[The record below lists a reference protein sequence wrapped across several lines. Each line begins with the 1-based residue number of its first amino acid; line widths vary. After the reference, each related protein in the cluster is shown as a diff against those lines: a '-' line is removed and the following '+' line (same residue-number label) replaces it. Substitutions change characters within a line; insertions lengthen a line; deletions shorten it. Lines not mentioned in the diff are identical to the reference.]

1 MNELE
6 EILGIK
12 LPKKTKI
19 SYATNSTKKIKK
31 DTIFFGLKGSNCHGS
46 AYAEEAI
53 NLGACI
59 VVHND
64 LNFNVKNKKI
74 FYVNDLENKI
84 INFLNSFYGID
95 INNNNFF
102 SFTGTNGKTSA
113 AYLCHQ
119 LLENRN
125 FKSIY
130 VGTLGIKQK
139 KRKLDNT
146 FSSKTTPDIFELFEI
161 ISSLNLNDPINIC
174 IEISSHA
181 LDQNRLSSISYMNST
196 SILNIS
202 SDHLDYHKNLSSY
215 IDAKFKIFKIN
226 SVTKLIDDKSKN
238 LKNFYKFIKDNDYK
252 ITSVSNKNNS
262 SDIFFSINETSLLEC
277 KFNIL
282 INNPPI
288 GQEDFK
294 DKIFKF
300 SCCLFPEFNI
310 CNLVFAI
317 CSLGFDHFSADDIND
332 LSFLKLP
339 KGRVELIKNIP
350 ANIIID
356 YAHNSNAFKV
366 LLNTVEK
373 YFDNLV
379 VVFGC
384 GGNRD
389 KTKRPK
395 MLGQA
400 IKSSSKVIFTS
411 DNSRNESFSNI
422 FKDSKVGNKLD
433 NVIAIED
440 RKEAII
446 YGSKL
451 LGKNDCMIILGKG
464 HEETQE
470 IAGKFIHHSDHEV
483 VYEIYS

>member
-12 LPKKTKI
+12 LPKKIKI

-31 DTIFFGLKGSNCHGS
+31 DTIFFGLEGSNCHGS

-53 NLGACI
+53 KLGACI

-64 LNFNVKNKKI
+64 LNFNAKNKKI

-84 INFLNSFYGID
+84 INFLNSFYEID
-95 INNNNFF
+95 INKNNFF
-102 SFTGTNGKTSA
+102 TFTGTNGKTSV

-119 LLENRN
+119 LLEKKN
-125 FKSIY
+125 FESIY
-130 VGTLGIKQK
+130 VGTLGIKRK
-139 KRKLDNT
+139 KSKFDNS

-161 ISSLNLNDPINIC
+161 ISSLHLNDPINIC

-181 LDQNRLSSISYMNST
+181 LDQNRLRGISYLNSS
-196 SILNIS
+196 SILNITG
-202 SDHLDYHKNLSSY
+202 DHLDYHKNLSSY

-226 SVTKLIDDKSKN
+226 SATKLIDAKSYSLKKN
-238 LKNFYKFIKDNDYK
+238 YRFIKGNNYK
-252 ITSVSNKNNS
+252 LTSVSNKINS
-262 SDIFFSINETSLLEC
+262 SDIFFNINEISLLEC

-282 INNPPI
+282 INNPPN
-288 GQEDFK
+288 GQEYFK
-294 DKIFKF
+294 GKIFKF

-310 CNLVFAI
+310 SNLVFAI
-317 CSLGFDHFSADDIND
+317 CSLGFDHFSENDIND

-350 ANIIID
+350 AKIIID

-366 LLNTVEK
+366 LLNSVEK

-395 MLGQA
+395 MLSQA
-400 IKSSSKVIFTS
+400 IKSSFKVIFTS
-411 DNSRNESFSNI
+411 DNSRNESFSDI
-422 FKDSKVGNKLD
+422 FADSKVGNKLD

-470 IAGKFIHHSDHEV
+470 IFGKFLHHSDHEV
-483 VYEIYS
+483 VNEIYS